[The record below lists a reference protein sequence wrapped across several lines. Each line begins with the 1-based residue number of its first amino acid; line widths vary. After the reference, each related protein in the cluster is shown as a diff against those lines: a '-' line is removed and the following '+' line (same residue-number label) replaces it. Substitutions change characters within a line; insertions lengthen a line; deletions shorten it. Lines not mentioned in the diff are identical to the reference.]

1 MSDKD
6 YYKKVRKKYRKNYDQ
21 MPIEELDLSLFAFN
35 RLKRNGISVY
45 GEIRNLPDWKLTRL
59 LTWNDKALAE
69 VKQKISL
76 FENEREQVTVFTPIE
91 TLDLDPSI
99 VRILKRYS
107 VNSVETL
114 TSLTRKELLN
124 DFMGI
129 RQIRTKKIKEC
140 LADHGLSLANSRK
153 TKTDNAA

>member
-6 YYKKVRKKYRKNYDQ
+6 YYKKVRKKYRKNYDR
-21 MPIEELDLSLFAFN
+21 MPLEELDLSLFTFN
-35 RLKRNGISVY
+35 QLKRNGVSVY
-45 GEIRNLPDWKLTRL
+45 GEIRNLPDWKLARL
-59 LTWNDKALAE
+59 LMWNDKALAE
-69 VKQKISL
+69 VKQKMSL
-76 FENEREQVTVFTPIE
+76 FDEKRGQFTVITPIE

-99 VRILKRYS
+99 VRILQRYS

-114 TSLTRKELLN
+114 VSLTRKELLE

-129 RQIRTKKIKEC
+129 GKIRTKKIKEC